1 MQLKIHSDYVD
12 IDDESSVIIEN
23 MIAILLTLVA
33 MELRAQEKING
44 TNTVKWYQKSL
55 WYYSNRVLNRN
66 LLETICYIDLM
77 FHDPRTLFRW

>member
-33 MELRAQEKING
+33 MELRAQEKINE
-44 TNTVKWYQKSL
+44 TNTVK
-55 WYYSNRVLNRN
+55 
-66 LLETICYIDLM
+66 
-77 FHDPRTLFRW
+77 